1 MPVWRQAC
9 SFVLRLCGSKLVVLY
24 YACVAAKKEK
34 KKRRKN
40 FVASVAVSL
49 ELVVL
54 YYACGAASLKFCVT
68 PVWRQVCSF
77 VACVAASLWFYH
89 ACMALSLYFI

>member
-1 MPVWRQAC
+1 MWQQAC
-9 SFVLRLCGSKLVVLY
+9 GFVLRLCGGEKG
-24 YACVAAKKEK
+24 K

-89 ACMALSLYFI
+89 ACMALSLCFI